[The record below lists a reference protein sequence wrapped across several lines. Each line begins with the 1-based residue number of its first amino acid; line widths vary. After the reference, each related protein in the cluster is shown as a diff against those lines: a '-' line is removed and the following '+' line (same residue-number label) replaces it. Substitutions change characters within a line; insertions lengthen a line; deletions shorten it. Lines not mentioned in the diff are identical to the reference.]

1 MSTFLSLN
9 SKDFIKGLFIA
20 ILTAV
25 ITMLYTSIEAGEL
38 MINWKSIGMTAIS
51 AALAYITKNLLT
63 NSNGDILKKEA

>member
-9 SKDFIKGLFIA
+9 SKDFIKGLFVA
-20 ILTAV
+20 VLTAV

-38 MINWKSIGMTAIS
+38 MLNWKAIGMTAIS

-63 NSNGDILKKEA
+63 NSNGQILKKEA

>member
-20 ILTAV
+20 VLTAV

-38 MINWKSIGMTAIS
+38 MINWKAIGMTAIS